1 MPDYCC
7 AYNCRNCRSKAT
19 KAAKITFHKFPK
31 DDQRRKE
38 WTESL
43 RRKDFQPSEA
53 SSLCSEHFT
62 DDCFD
67 RTGQTVRLRDTAIP
81 SIYNFPGQ
89 FKVALCQKKKSISK
103 KKCQSKT
110 CGELVPIISPT
121 IAHPFSLH
129 FLQEHAYALTT
140 DLDALKVRI
149 MAAEATR
156 DYKDKSLRNSKA
168 REARLQVMC
177 SKLCHKLRAH
187 NLLTG
192 RVRQQLDRIYS
203 DHCYRVGNLV

>member
-89 FKVALCQKKKSISK
+89 FKVALC
-103 KKCQSKT
+103 
-110 CGELVPIISPT
+110 
-121 IAHPFSLH
+121 
-129 FLQEHAYALTT
+129 EHAYALTT